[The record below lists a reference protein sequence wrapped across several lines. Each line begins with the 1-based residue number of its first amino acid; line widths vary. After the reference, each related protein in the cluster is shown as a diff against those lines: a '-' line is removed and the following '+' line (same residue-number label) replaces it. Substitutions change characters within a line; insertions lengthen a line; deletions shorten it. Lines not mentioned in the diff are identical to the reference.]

1 MGSQPCDEGCA
12 FTPAHAASP
21 RIACR
26 QPPRILPLLTF
37 IIPVRHHANSK
48 DWPQLVDYLQQTVGS
63 LERQESGEWRC
74 VIVANEGSELP
85 SFSSRVT
92 VHRVDFPPNP
102 HHDPG
107 STDLESF
114 RDAVR
119 LDKGRRVLAGM
130 RAAGPTDYFMTVD
143 DDDYVSKRI
152 AGFVAQA
159 RGEPGWFLRDGYV
172 WTTGGRLLYRHDNFN
187 HYCGTS
193 HIVRRDLVDLAVG
206 PDEAGIAYV
215 KKMLGSHI
223 AIADALARAGTPLL
237 PLPFA
242 GAVYRIGH
250 ASAHSQSPSL
260 LRQFLFNRSR
270 LTNPRRLLQSLR
282 RFRLRTARA
291 NREFFGAAAD

>member
-1 MGSQPCDEGCA
+1 MGSQRCADGRA
-12 FTPAHAASP
+12 FTAVHPASSW
-21 RIACR
+21 IVCR
-26 QPPRILPLLTF
+26 QPPRTLLLLTF
-37 IIPVRHHANSK
+37 IIPVRHHANSR
-48 DWPQLVDYLQQTVGS
+48 DWPQLVDYLRQTVGS
-63 LERQESGEWRC
+63 LERQESGDWRC
-74 VIVANEGSELP
+74 VIVANEGSDLP

-130 RAAGPTDYFMTVD
+130 RQAGPTDYFMTVD
-143 DDDYVSKRI
+143 DDDYVSNRI

-193 HIVRRDLVDLAVG
+193 HIVRHDLIDLGVED
-206 PDEAGIAYV
+206 DEAGIAYV
-215 KKMLGSHI
+215 KKMLGSHM
-223 AIADALARAGTPLL
+223 AIADALARAGAPLL
-237 PLPFA
+237 QLPFA

-250 ASAHSQSPSL
+250 ANAHSRSSSL
-260 LRQFLFNRSR
+260 LRQFLFNRRYLS
-270 LTNPRRLLQSLR
+270 NPRRLLQSLR

-291 NREFFGAAAD
+291 NREFFGSAAD

>member
-1 MGSQPCDEGCA
+1 MGSQRCA
-12 FTPAHAASP
+12 DGRACMPAHAPLPENA
-21 RIACR
+21 RR
-26 QPPRILPLLTF
+26 QTARTLQLLTF
-37 IIPVRHHANSK
+37 IIPVRHHANAR
-48 DWPQLVDYLQQTVGS
+48 DWPQLVDYLRETVGS
-63 LERQESGEWRC
+63 LERQASGDWRC
-74 VIVANEGSELP
+74 VIVANEASDLP
-85 SFSSRVT
+85 SFSSRVAI
-92 VHRVDFPPNP
+92 HRVDFPPNP

-143 DDDYVSKRI
+143 DDDYLSNRV

-187 HYCGTS
+187 RYCGTS
-193 HIVRRDLVDLAVG
+193 HIVRRDLLDLGVG
-206 PDEAGIAYV
+206 DDEAGIAYV
-215 KKMLGSHI
+215 KRMLGSHI
-223 AIADALARAGTPLL
+223 AIADALAQAGTPLL
-237 PLPFA
+237 RLPFP

-270 LTNPRRLLQSLR
+270 LADPRGLLRSLR

-291 NREFFGAAAD
+291 NREFFGPDAD

>member
-1 MGSQPCDEGCA
+1 MGSQRRADGRA
-12 FTPAHAASP
+12 FTAVHPASSWIV
-21 RIACR
+21 RR
-26 QPPRILPLLTF
+26 LPPRTLLLLTF
-37 IIPVRHHANSK
+37 IIPVRHHANSR
-48 DWPQLVDYLQQTVGS
+48 DWPQLVAYLRETVGS
-63 LERQESGEWRC
+63 LERQECAEWRC

-92 VHRVDFPPNP
+92 IHRVDFPPNP

-130 RAAGPTDYFMTVD
+130 RRAGPTDYFMTVD
-143 DDDYVSKRI
+143 DDDYVSSRV

-193 HIVRRDLVDLAVG
+193 HIVRRDLFDLGVG
-206 PDEAGIAYV
+206 DDEAGVAYV

-223 AIADALARAGTPLL
+223 AIAETLARSGTPLL
-237 PLPFA
+237 QLPFP

-250 ASAHSQSPSL
+250 ANAHSQSPSL
-260 LRQFLFNRSR
+260 LRHFLLNRSR
-270 LTNPRRLLQSLR
+270 LTNPRSLLLSLR
-282 RFRLRTARA
+282 RFRLRTVRA
-291 NREFFGAAAD
+291 NREFFGSAAG